1 MFLDSGVAISGK
13 LMELFD
19 QHNPGSP
26 ICIAVAFW
34 GEGAAEFLNN
44 KLKEIRDRGSIIG
57 SERIAIMA
65 ALNLAHE
72 LLNSQEY
79 KNSFNDIDSRVSNL
93 QSKIDIALREIE
105 VT

>member
-1 MFLDSGVAISGK
+1 MDKDYRVSCPSGEETTLKAS
-13 LMELFD
+13 
-19 QHNPGSP
+19 
-26 ICIAVAFW
+26 
-34 GEGAAEFLNN
+34 AEFLNN

-79 KNSFNDIDSRVSNL
+79 KNDFNDLDSRVNNL

>member
-1 MFLDSGVAISGK
+1 MDKDYRVAC
-13 LMELFD
+13 
-19 QHNPGSP
+19 P
-26 ICIAVAFW
+26 A
-34 GEGAAEFLNN
+34 GEEATLKASADFLNN

-72 LLNSQEY
+72 LLTSKEY
-79 KNSFNDIDSRVSNL
+79 ENNFNDLGSRVANL
-93 QSKIDIALREIE
+93 QEKIDLALREIE